1 FFPSRSP
8 SRTLPLARAAL
19 KQTSRPRPG
28 RTVWA
33 VNPRTQ
39 PARRVAMRLATRA
52 TRSSG
57 RSTDRRGRGRS
68 PRARR
73 PRFDPPTARPG
84 PEDRQGA
91 HEERPLAG
99 HLRDRVRVELE
110 SVFEGIDAG
119 VDPDPGADEETG
131 MRGDLRAATVRE
143 FDDGPHVVRRPRR
156 LFLLRSI
163 E

>member
-1 FFPSRSP
+1 
-8 SRTLPLARAAL
+8 
-19 KQTSRPRPG
+19 
-28 RTVWA
+28 
-33 VNPRTQ
+33 
-39 PARRVAMRLATRA
+39 
-52 TRSSG
+52 
-57 RSTDRRGRGRS
+57 
-68 PRARR
+68 
-73 PRFDPPTARPG
+73 PG

-91 HEERPLAG
+91 PEERTLAG

-143 FDDGPHVVRRPRR
+143 FDDGPHVVRRPGR

-163 E
+163 ELELEEVRPVVELGRLRLAEGGAVVRLDREAPCEVAAVADPGSRDPDPRSSRVGLPPFPYAERERPPPSIPR